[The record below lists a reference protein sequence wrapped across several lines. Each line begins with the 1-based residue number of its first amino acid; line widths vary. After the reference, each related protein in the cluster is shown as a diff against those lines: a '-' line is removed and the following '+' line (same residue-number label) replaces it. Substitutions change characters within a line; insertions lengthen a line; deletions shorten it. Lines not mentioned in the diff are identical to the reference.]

1 MKNKIQIFLVVF
13 LLVGSLFSFL
23 NIIVTTNKGKDHVV
37 TSSELPLY
45 LKLLGF
51 YDRHLNYK
59 WLVKQVTGH
68 LDTHEEKVFRLL
80 QWTHETIHPQPKN
93 LPIMDS
99 HVWDVY
105 IRGYGVSDNFHDLFS
120 TLCNYSGVDAFY
132 ERLMFEDRQMFE
144 DSRKYLDITFVRFER
159 GWVAFDPFK
168 GAYFKNR
175 DGNWA
180 TIEELKQGN
189 WELVKLPK
197 SEVNESYY
205 KPFISLIPEITTIGY
220 KRANT
225 QSPSNRLKL
234 QLNLFF
240 SGQKLFLE

>member
-1 MKNKIQIFLVVF
+1 MKNKIRVF
-13 LLVGSLFSFL
+13 LIILLLLGSLFLFL
-23 NIIVTTNKGKDHVV
+23 NISVTTNKGKDFVV
-37 TSSELPLY
+37 TRSELPLY

-51 YDRHLNYK
+51 YDRHFNYK
-59 WLVKQVTGH
+59 WLVKQITGH

-80 QWTHETIHPQPKN
+80 QWTHENIRPQPKN

-132 ERLMFEDRQMFE
+132 DRLMFE
-144 DSRKYLDITFVRFER
+144 DSRKYIDITFVRVER

-168 GAYFKNR
+168 GAYFKNK
-175 DGNWA
+175 DGHWA
-180 TIEELKQGN
+180 TIEEMKQGD

-197 SEVNESYY
+197 SEVKESYY
-205 KPFISLIPEITTIGY
+205 KPFVGLIPEITAIGY
-220 KRANT
+220 KRSNT
-225 QSPSNRLKL
+225 QSPANRLKL
-234 QLNLFF
+234 QLSLFF
-240 SGQKLFLE
+240 SGQKVLLE